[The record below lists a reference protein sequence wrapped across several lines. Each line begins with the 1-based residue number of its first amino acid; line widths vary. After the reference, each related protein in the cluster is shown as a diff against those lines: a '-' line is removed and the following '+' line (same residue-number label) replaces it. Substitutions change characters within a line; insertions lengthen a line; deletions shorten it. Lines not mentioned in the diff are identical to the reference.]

1 MALQAISQT
10 DFTSDFF
17 VFDLPGASLTKCC
30 SFAKAIII
38 SLLDFLFDR
47 FSFKIFNAM
56 LFFVN
61 SYEKKYSISILFSFL
76 SLILEISVELHVII
90 FQSH

>member
-1 MALQAISQT
+1 MALQAIFQT
-10 DFTSDFF
+10 GFTSDFF

-47 FSFKIFNAM
+47 FSFKIFIAM
-56 LFFVN
+56 LFLL
-61 SYEKKYSISILFSFL
+61 STDMKKIFYFNFIEF
-76 SLILEISVELHVII
+76 SLIS
-90 FQSH
+90 S